1 MELTEQEQQ
10 LIDAIREN
18 ANDGR
23 SATRIR
29 AMAISVIGTSVAPR
43 CWWQV
48 PDPLSSLRG
57 SGRSQC
63 ALTLIPCRKPP
74 QGKALAD

>member
-18 ANDGR
+18 ANDER

-29 AMAISVIGTSVAPR
+29 AMAISVIGKSVAPR
-43 CWWQV
+43 CWWRPRPV
-48 PDPLSSLRG
+48 EFPPRVG
-57 SGRSQC
+57 
-63 ALTLIPCRKPP
+63 ALTVC
-74 QGKALAD
+74 ADIDPVPEATAG